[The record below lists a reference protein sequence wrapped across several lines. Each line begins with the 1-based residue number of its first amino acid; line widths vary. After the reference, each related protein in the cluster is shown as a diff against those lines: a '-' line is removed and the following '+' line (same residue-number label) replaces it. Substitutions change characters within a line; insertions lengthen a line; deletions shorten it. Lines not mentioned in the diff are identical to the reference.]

1 MTARVAVICTSY
13 TDQSHGQ
20 AITDRFLIGYPHEG
34 RWHRPDLRVVALYV
48 EQKPEG
54 DQSAQRAA
62 EFGFHIYPTIAEALR
77 CGGEKLAVDAVV
89 LAGDFCKPCVEVF
102 ETDRRAVPVYLDMQL
117 SGFEDAKRM
126 VESARRLNFP
136 LLAGSAL
143 PLTWRLPDIEL
154 PPGCEIEN
162 ALVVSTGE
170 SDSPE
175 YRALEAMLAM
185 IERRKNGESGIQAV
199 EMIEGA
205 DVWRAGDKGRWS
217 KQLLTAALSRSD
229 TPQGLTLHDGRTQDL
244 VGSGELPKLV
254 AKPMA
259 YLIEHRDGLR
269 TTLLMLNGAVKDFT
283 FAARLEGGRIE
294 STQFLLTPAPNASY
308 TACVAAKIE
317 EMFVTG
323 KAPYPAERALIAN
336 GLVESCSNA
345 KSHGVQ
351 VVVTPHL
358 NIAYQ
363 APVNSQHCRS

>member
-1 MTARVAVICTSY
+1 MSARVATISTTY
-13 TDQSHGQ
+13 TEQSHGL
-20 AITDRFLIGYPHEG
+20 AIADRFLVGYPHEG

-54 DQSAQRAA
+54 DQSAQRAS

-89 LAGDFCKPCVEVF
+89 LAGDFAKPCVEVF
-102 ETDRRAVPVYLDMQL
+102 EADRHAVPVYLDMQL
-117 SGFEDAKRM
+117 SGFESAKGM
-126 VESARRLNFP
+126 VESAKRFNFP

-154 PPGCEIEN
+154 PSGCEIED
-162 ALVVSTGE
+162 ALMVGTGE

-185 IERRKNGESGIQAV
+185 IERRRNGESGIRGV
-199 EMIEGA
+199 TMLEGA
-205 DVWRAGDKGRWS
+205 DVWRAGDRGGWS

-229 TPQGLTLHDGRTQDL
+229 TPQGKTLHDGRTQDL

-254 AKPMA
+254 ANPIA
-259 YLIEHRDGLR
+259 YLIEHRDGLH
-269 TTLLMLNGAVKDFT
+269 TTLLMLNGAAKDFT
-283 FAARLEGGRIE
+283 FAARLKGGRIE
-294 STQFLLTPAPNASY
+294 STQFLLTPPTNATY
-308 TACVAAKIE
+308 TACLAAKIE

-336 GLVESCSNA
+336 GLVDSCSNA

-351 VVVTPHL
+351 QVVTPHL
-358 NIAYQ
+358 HIAYQ
-363 APVNSQHCRS
+363 APLTSQYCRT